1 MKPAPL
7 LLACAI
13 LAGCSSPS
21 PTEPAALA
29 LHNPSE
35 PRPTLTPAPTPHL
48 ALGFS
53 GGVVARPTPCFVNPF
68 DACGVG
74 LRPTLGPGQP
84 TPTPDAGNWPTTLPG
99 TIVITGLPTP
109 TPTPEVP

>member
-53 GGVVARPTPCFVNPF
+53 GGVVARPTPCFPNPY

-84 TPTPDAGNWPTTLPG
+84 TPTPDAGNLGGAIVPGSGIVTIWPD
-99 TIVITGLPTP
+99 PTP
-109 TPTPEVP
+109 TP